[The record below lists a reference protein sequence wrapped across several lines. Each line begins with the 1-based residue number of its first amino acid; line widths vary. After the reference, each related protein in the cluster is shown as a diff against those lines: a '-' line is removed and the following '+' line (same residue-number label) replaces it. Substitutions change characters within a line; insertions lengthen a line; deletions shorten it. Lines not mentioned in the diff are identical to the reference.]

1 MTTWVPSPP
10 VRSRTFWMPS
20 SPRSATIWGAR
31 SGQVSRAGRVPL
43 LGPAVVKRLGRQ
55 ADARGSE
62 RADYL
67 VVQSVTRYEDTVL
80 AGELAQLAHG
90 IAEGSHLHL
99 GEATDLSHGDFAGS
113 RAFGVIYP

>member
-1 MTTWVPSPP
+1 
-10 VRSRTFWMPS
+10 
-20 SPRSATIWGAR
+20 
-31 SGQVSRAGRVPL
+31 
-43 LGPAVVKRLGRQ
+43 VVKRLGRQ

-80 AGELAQLAHG
+80 AGELAQLARG

-99 GEATDLSHGDFAGS
+99 GEATDLSHGDFASS
-113 RAFGVIYP
+113 RVFGVIYP

>member
-1 MTTWVPSPP
+1 MRQEAGGRCLTGLLRRQLDTC
-10 VRSRTFWMPS
+10 
-20 SPRSATIWGAR
+20 G
-31 SGQVSRAGRVPL
+31 GQS
-43 LGPAVVKRLGRQ
+43 
-55 ADARGSE
+55 
-62 RADYL
+62 ADYL
-67 VVQSVTRYEDTVL
+67 VVQSVTPYEDTVL

>member
-1 MTTWVPSPP
+1 VN
-10 VRSRTFWMPS
+10 
-20 SPRSATIWGAR
+20 
-31 SGQVSRAGRVPL
+31 RAGRVPL

-55 ADARGSE
+55 TDARGSE

-67 VVQSVTRYEDTVL
+67 VVQSVTRYEETVL

-99 GEATDLSHGDFAGS
+99 GEATDLSHGTSPARAPSGS
-113 RAFGVIYP
+113 STHDHTRCSANDPGVILR

>member
-1 MTTWVPSPP
+1 
-10 VRSRTFWMPS
+10 
-20 SPRSATIWGAR
+20 
-31 SGQVSRAGRVPL
+31 VSRAGRVPL

>member
-1 MTTWVPSPP
+1 M
-10 VRSRTFWMPS
+10 
-20 SPRSATIWGAR
+20 
-31 SGQVSRAGRVPL
+31 
-43 LGPAVVKRLGRQ
+43 VKRLGRQ
-55 ADARGSE
+55 ADTRGSE

-99 GEATDLSHGDFAGS
+99 GEATDLSHGDFASS
-113 RAFGVIYP
+113 RAFGSSTHDHTRCSASDPGVILR